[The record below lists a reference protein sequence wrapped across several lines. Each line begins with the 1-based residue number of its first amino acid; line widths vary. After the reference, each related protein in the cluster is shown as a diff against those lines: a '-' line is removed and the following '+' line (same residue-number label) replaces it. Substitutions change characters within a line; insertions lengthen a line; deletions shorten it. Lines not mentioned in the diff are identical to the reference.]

1 MKPLKLNSISI
12 TPLAS
17 IISIILI
24 SPLLSV
30 LTYANNTDTDITK
43 MCNRQSLITV
53 TKIRNNSTN
62 ELTEQDIR
70 MIRLGATNACIDTH
84 KRIANAEHSSD
95 KKVVVNTVADENE
108 DDSNKSESI
117 IDRLLRTEKKED
129 VNPMQKKHRTG
140 GK

>member
-70 MIRLGATNACIDTH
+70 MIRLGATNACIDTY